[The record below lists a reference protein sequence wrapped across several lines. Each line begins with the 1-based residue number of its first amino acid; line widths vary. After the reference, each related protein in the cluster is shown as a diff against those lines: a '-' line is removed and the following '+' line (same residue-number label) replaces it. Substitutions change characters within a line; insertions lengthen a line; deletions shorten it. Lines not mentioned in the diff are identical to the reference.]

1 MPRVSVRNSVRNPIS
16 AAGRHE
22 VLEPHPAGA
31 VVDHLLHAA
40 LAQGEQLRQHADV
53 LLGRVDR
60 EPLDRL
66 VHLAV
71 DLARHDLRLADR
83 ELEALAA
90 HELDEHR
97 QLQLAAAL
105 HLPGVRPLGREHA
118 ERDVAD
124 QLGVEPALDLARRQ
138 PRALEPGERR
148 GVDADRHRERR
159 LVDLLD
165 RQRPRI
171 VDVGERLADRHLGDA
186 GDGDDVARPGL
197 GGLDAV
203 ERLGHVELGH
213 LGALDRAVGAA
224 PGDLLALADRAVAHP
239 ADREPADVRRRV
251 EVRDERLQRVPFL
264 VDRRRD
270 RLERA
275 GRAAAA
281 GRRRA
286 RRPRARPAR
295 PWRCSRRSGT
305 RSGSRRRR
313 GRGTA
318 RRPR

>member
-31 VVDHLLHAA
+31 VVDHLLHPA
-40 LAQGEQLRQHADV
+40 LAQGEQLREHADV

-90 HELDEHR
+90 HQLDEHR
-97 QLQLAAAL
+97 ELQLAAAL

-118 ERDVAD
+118 QRDVAD

-171 VDVGERLADRHLGDA
+171 VDVGERLADRHLGDP

-213 LGALDRAVGAA
+213 LGALDGAVGAA
-224 PGDLLALADRAVAHP
+224 PGDLLALA
-239 ADREPADVRRRV
+239 
-251 EVRDERLQRVPFL
+251 
-264 VDRRRD
+264 
-270 RLERA
+270 
-275 GRAAAA
+275 
-281 GRRRA
+281 
-286 RRPRARPAR
+286 
-295 PWRCSRRSGT
+295 
-305 RSGSRRRR
+305 
-313 GRGTA
+313 
-318 RRPR
+318 